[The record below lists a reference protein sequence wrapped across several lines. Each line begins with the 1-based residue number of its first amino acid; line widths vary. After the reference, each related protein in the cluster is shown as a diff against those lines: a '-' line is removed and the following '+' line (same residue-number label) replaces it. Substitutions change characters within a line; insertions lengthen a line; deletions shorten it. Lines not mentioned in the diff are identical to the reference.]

1 MSADT
6 TLTVIAGPT
15 AAGKSAL
22 ALEVAERDGAEIVS
36 ADSQAVYRYFDVGT
50 AKPDAAALARVRHH
64 LVSVVDPLERFSAA
78 KFQGL
83 ADAAIRDAFAR
94 GRRVLVVGGTGLYI
108 RALLHGLSAGTP
120 DPLLRARL
128 EADAKRLGPEA
139 MHARLSAVDPA
150 AARRI
155 AVADTLRVVRALEI
169 HEVTGQPASAVQQ
182 AHGFLPTRYPYTLWF
197 LDPPRE
203 TLGRAIAARTKAMF
217 AGGLV
222 EEVESL
228 LHRGYR
234 DAPAMASV
242 GYRQALAVLEG
253 RLSLAEA
260 EADTERQTRA
270 YAKRQRTWFRREP
283 GARFVAPPYAEVR

>member
-1 MSADT
+1 VSADT
-6 TLTVIAGPT
+6 ALTVIAGPT

-22 ALEVAERDGAEIVS
+22 ALEVAEREGAEIVS

-50 AKPDAAALARVRHH
+50 AKPDTDALRRVRHH
-64 LVSVVDPLERFSAA
+64 LISVVDPLERFNAA
-78 KFQGL
+78 KFQVL

-108 RALLHGLSAGTP
+108 RVLLHGLSAGPP
-120 DPLLRARL
+120 DPMLRARL
-128 EADAKRLGPEA
+128 EADAARLGPEA
-139 MHARLSAVDPA
+139 MHARLAAVDPA

-155 AVADTLRVVRALEI
+155 AVADTLRIVRALEI
-169 HEVTGQPASAVQQ
+169 REVTGQPASVVQQ

-197 LDPPRE
+197 LDPPRDA
-203 TLGRAIAARTKAMF
+203 LAKAIATRTKAMF

-222 EEVESL
+222 EEVEAL
-228 LHRGYR
+228 VRRGYR

-242 GYRQALAVLEG
+242 GYRQALAVVEG
-253 RLSLAEA
+253 RFSLAEA
-260 EADTERQTRA
+260 EADAERQTRA

-283 GARFVAPPYAEVR
+283 GARFVAPPYSDVR